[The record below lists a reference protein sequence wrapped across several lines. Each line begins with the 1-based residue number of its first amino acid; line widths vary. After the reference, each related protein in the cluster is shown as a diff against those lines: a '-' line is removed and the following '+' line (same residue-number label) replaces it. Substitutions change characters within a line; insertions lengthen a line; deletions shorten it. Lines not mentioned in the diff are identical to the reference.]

1 MVASPEINRQNSLKS
16 TGPRTARG
24 KAIASLNATKHGL
37 LSHQPPL
44 VAGEDLASFEGV
56 MQALVDEHQP
66 QGPTEFLLVQ
76 QLAMAHLRLHRLWG
90 AEAAIARLEQL
101 NVERRAKTPKF
112 RTPEELLGGGEDSPE
127 VILKVELLVLTALVN
142 GIYDQIQ
149 WEIPKRGLRKWN
161 DSEEAIA
168 LLATLRE
175 LLDEAIKKYP
185 REFIPRAR
193 DVSRGIGCYHVWMR
207 LISWQATAE
216 SEAIKPGVNLRYLI
230 KDIEP
235 EVNERREEVQAQLD
249 DLARIEQ
256 ERQQAAIAIQAIPQD
271 ADRLAKYER
280 AIMRSMGDA
289 LDRLAALQ
297 ERRSAGS
304 MGSFGQN

>member
-1 MVASPEINRQNSLKS
+1 MVANPQANRQNAQHS

-37 LSHQPPL
+37 LAASPPL
-44 VAGEDLASFEGV
+44 IVGEDLETFRGV
-56 MQALVDEHQP
+56 VQSLVDEHQP

-101 NVERRAKTPKF
+101 KLEKEAKTPEL
-112 RTPEELLGGGEDSPE
+112 RTHEELLGGGDDSPE
-127 VILKVELLVLTALVN
+127 VILKVELIVLTSLIN
-142 GIYDQIQ
+142 GIDDQIQ

-168 LLATLRE
+168 LLARLHE
-175 LLDEAIKKYP
+175 LLGEAIRKYP

-193 DVSRGIGCYHVWMR
+193 DVDRGMEHSHIWMR
-207 LISWQATAE
+207 LISWQSTAE
-216 SEAIKPGVNLRYLI
+216 SEAIKPGANLRYLI
-230 KDIEP
+230 RDIEP
-235 EVNERREEVQAQLD
+235 EVNERRAEVQAQLD

-256 ERQQAAIAIQAIPQD
+256 ERQQAAIAVQAIPQD
-271 ADRLAKYER
+271 ADRLARYER
-280 AIMRSMGDA
+280 NIMRSMEA
-289 LDRLAALQ
+289 AIDRLAMLQ
-297 ERRSAGS
+297 ERRRAGS